1 VHLIDRVLDSTPRFA
16 APEYDLRK
24 DLIRRNCVALLAG
37 SVAESPQRFTP
48 SFVRELERC
57 WPLRFAAMRKL
68 RVHARRELE
77 RRRRVVERRGGAAAI
92 LEQLAEA

>member
-1 VHLIDRVLDSTPRFA
+1 
-16 APEYDLRK
+16 
-24 DLIRRNCVALLAG
+24 
-37 SVAESPQRFTP
+37 
-48 SFVRELERC
+48 
-57 WPLRFAAMRKL
+57 MRKL